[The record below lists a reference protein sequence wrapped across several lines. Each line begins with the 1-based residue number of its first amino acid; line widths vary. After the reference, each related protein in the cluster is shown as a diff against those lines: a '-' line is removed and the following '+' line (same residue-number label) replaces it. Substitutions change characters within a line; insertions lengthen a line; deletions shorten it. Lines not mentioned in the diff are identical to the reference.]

1 MNKAI
6 ISGRM
11 TKDPEL
17 RFLPDGKAVSTF
29 TLAVNR
35 MKKGEAD
42 FIKVT
47 VWGNSA
53 ESVAKY
59 CFKGSLAE
67 VDGSI
72 RTGSYEK
79 DGKKVYTTDIMANQV
94 NFLDTKKKDGEN
106 SESADPFDEI
116 ISDAEIPF

>member
-6 ISGRM
+6 ISGRL

-17 RFLPDGKAVSTF
+17 KFLTDGKAVATF

-42 FIKVT
+42 FIRVT

-59 CFKGSLAE
+59 CFKGSLVE

-72 RTGSYEK
+72 RIGSYEK
-79 DGKKVYTTDIMANQV
+79 DGKKVYTTDVMANQV
-94 NFLDTKKKDGEN
+94 NFLDTRK
-106 SESADPFDEI
+106 SESKQEEADPFDEI